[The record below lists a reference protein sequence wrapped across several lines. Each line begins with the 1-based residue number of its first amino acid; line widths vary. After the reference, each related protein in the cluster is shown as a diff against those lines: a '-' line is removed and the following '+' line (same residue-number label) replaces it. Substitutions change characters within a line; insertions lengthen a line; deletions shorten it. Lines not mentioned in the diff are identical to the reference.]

1 MIHSR
6 PQFLSKFKPRFT
18 KKSLPADVGVQIDKK
33 KTDLFVFQR
42 GADPARSVGPSGEA
56 SQSSPPLGAEQA
68 TDDFPGFLFTR
79 FFAPAG
85 GEATVGVAGLM
96 L

>member
-1 MIHSR
+1 MIHLR

-18 KKSLPADVGVQIDKK
+18 KNRYQLALKFRLIKEPDF
-33 KTDLFVFQR
+33 FVFQR

-68 TDDFPGFLFTR
+68 TDDFPGFFFTS

-85 GEATVGVAGLM
+85 GEATVGVVGLM

>member
-1 MIHSR
+1 MIHLR

-18 KKSLPADVGVQIDKK
+18 KNRYQLALKFRLMKK
-33 KTDLFVFQR
+33 PKLFVFQR

-68 TDDFPGFLFTR
+68 ANDFPGFLFTC
-79 FFAPAG
+79 FFASAG
-85 GEATVGVAGLM
+85 GEATVGVVCLM

>member
-6 PQFLSKFKPRFT
+6 PQFLSKFKPRITQNHYQLALKLRLIKEPDFC
-18 KKSLPADVGVQIDKK
+18 
-33 KTDLFVFQR
+33 VFQR

-68 TDDFPGFLFTR
+68 ANDFLGFVFTC

-85 GEATVGVAGLM
+85 GEVTDGVVGLM
-96 L
+96 S

>member
-18 KKSLPADVGVQIDKK
+18 KNRYQLALKFRLIKEPDF
-33 KTDLFVFQR
+33 FVFQR

-56 SQSSPPLGAEQA
+56 SQSSPPLGADQA
-68 TDDFPGFLFTR
+68 TDDFPGFFFTS

-85 GEATVGVAGLM
+85 GEATVGVVGL
-96 L
+96 LL

>member
-6 PQFLSKFKPRFT
+6 PQVLSKFKPRFT
-18 KKSLPADVGVQIDKK
+18 KNRYQLALKFRLITEPD
-33 KTDLFVFQR
+33 FYVFQK

-68 TDDFPGFLFTR
+68 AKDFPEFSFTC

-85 GEATVGVAGLM
+85 GEAIVGVVGLM

>member
-1 MIHSR
+1 MSHSR

-18 KKSLPADVGVQIDKK
+18 KNRYQLVLKFRLIKEPDFFVSQI
-33 KTDLFVFQR
+33 

-56 SQSSPPLGAEQA
+56 SQSSPPLGAVQA
-68 TDDFPGFLFTR
+68 TNDFLGFLFTC
-79 FFAPAG
+79 FFAPPG
-85 GEATVGVAGLM
+85 GEATVGVVGPM

>member
-18 KKSLPADVGVQIDKK
+18 KNRYQLALKFRLIKEPDF
-33 KTDLFVFQR
+33 FVFQTE
-42 GADPARSVGPSGEA
+42 ADPARSVGPSGEA
-56 SQSSPPLGAEQA
+56 SQSSPPLGAEHA
-68 TDDFPGFLFTR
+68 TDNFPGFLFTC

-85 GEATVGVAGLM
+85 GEAIVGVVGLM

>member
-1 MIHSR
+1 M
-6 PQFLSKFKPRFT
+6 SKFKPRFT
-18 KKSLPADVGVQIDKK
+18 KNRYQLVLKFRLIREPDF
-33 KTDLFVFQR
+33 FVSQR

-68 TDDFPGFLFTR
+68 ANDFPGFLFTC

-85 GEATVGVAGLM
+85 GEATVGVVGLM